1 MHSLSQTQ
9 TVAGATLSTR
19 IAAGCAALLLGF
31 ALFFLTGFA
40 APEAIHNATHDTRH
54 ALGLPCH

>member
-1 MHSLSQTQ
+1 MQVVSQTQ
-9 TVAGATLSTR
+9 AVAGATLSTR
-19 IAAGCAALLLGF
+19 ILSGCAAMLIGS
-31 ALFFLTGFA
+31 AVFFLTGFA